1 MGWFLVL
8 LRCLL
13 IEVVVFID
21 FIKLKE
27 FDRVVDVVKKISV
40 NFLEFIEKGC

>member
-1 MGWFLVL
+1 ML

-21 FIKLKE
+21 FIKLKD
-27 FDRVVDVVKKISV
+27 FDRVVDVVKKISL

>member
-27 FDRVVDVVKKISV
+27 FDRVVDVVKKISL